1 MRKSVSLILVVTLFL
16 MAFAGVA
23 VAEAKTTISIAV
35 SGSASEI
42 ALRMETG
49 DLFCEM
55 NPQYEVE
62 WIDLGDDRVTK
73 TMTLISSGAAPDIL
87 YINENIVTYAS
98 RGVLEPLTEYVARE
112 GEGYLDYFY
121 PSLLA
126 LDTWQDTLYGLP
138 QEVSP
143 YCIYYNKD
151 LFEKYG
157 VELPTDDWTFDQ
169 WYDAAKSIAAAG
181 AADGVYGQNVM
192 GWGDQAMQ
200 ILSRLGVEI
209 YNEDATQIWTAQPEN
224 YDKALE
230 AFTFFANAY
239 LVDKICPTPSEITAM
254 GKAFDQA
261 FRNQL
266 LGMEAAGLWN
276 LPTYLDEPLPFNWDV
291 VMSPLSQDGTRT
303 NRAGILNWGIYSGS
317 KNKDAAW
324 ELLKFL
330 VGHEGQKIVAKYN
343 MALPSAYDEEANQ
356 MILDSHFPENV
367 EAFIKANE
375 FIEQGDS
382 FSVCEEEV
390 NNALMSELNSL
401 VLGLETPQEALDNFN
416 AFAVDTLEEA
426 LESINENY

>member
-1 MRKSVSLILVVTLFL
+1 MRKNLSLILVVLL
-16 MAFAGVA
+16 LLAAFPGVA
-23 VAEAKTTISIAV
+23 MAEEKTTITIAV

-42 ALRMETG
+42 ALRTETG
-49 DLFCEM
+49 DLFCQL
-55 NPQYEVE
+55 NPQYDIE

-98 RGVLEPLTEYVARE
+98 RGALAPLDEFIARE
-112 GEGYLDYFY
+112 GDGYLDYFY

-126 LDTWQDTLYGLP
+126 LDTWQGSVYALP

-143 YCIYYNKD
+143 YVIYYNKD
-151 LFEKYG
+151 LFNKYG
-157 VELPTDDWTFDQ
+157 VDLPNDDWTFEE
-169 WYDAAKSIAAAG
+169 WYDACKKLAAGG
-181 AADGVYGQNVM
+181 AADGVYAQNLLA
-192 GWGDQAMQ
+192 WADHPLQ
-200 ILSRLGVEI
+200 IFSRMGVEI

-230 AFTFFANAY
+230 AFTFLADAY
-239 LVDKICPTPSEITAM
+239 LTDKVCPTPSEITAM

-266 LGMEAAGLWN
+266 VAMEACGLWT
-276 LPTYLDEPLPFNWDV
+276 LPTYLDEPLTFDWDV
-291 VMSPLSQDGTRT
+291 VMSPKSLDGSRT

-317 KNKDAAW
+317 NNKDAAW

-330 VGHEGQKIVAKYN
+330 VGHEGQMIVAKYN
-343 MALPSAYDEEANQ
+343 MALPSAYDDEANQ
-356 MILDSHFPENV
+356 LIIDSHFPENV

-382 FSVCEEEV
+382 FSVAEDEI
-390 NNALMSELNSL
+390 NNALMSELNSM
-401 VLGLETPQEALDNFN
+401 VLGLESPQEALDNFN
-416 AFAVDTLEEA
+416 AFAVETLDEA
-426 LESINENY
+426 LESVYGD

>member
-1 MRKSVSLILVVTLFL
+1 MRKFLSLVLVATLLMSVF
-16 MAFAGVA
+16 AFTASADG
-23 VAEAKTTISIAV
+23 ETTITIAV

-42 ALRMETG
+42 ALRKETG
-49 DLFCEM
+49 DLFCEL
-55 NPQYEVE
+55 NPQYSVE

-98 RGVLEPLTEYVARE
+98 RGVLEPLGEYVARE

-126 LDTWQDTLYGLP
+126 LDTWQDELYALP

-143 YCIYYNKD
+143 YLIYYNKD

-157 VELPTDDWTFDQ
+157 VELPTDDWTFEQ
-169 WYDAAKSIAAAG
+169 WYEACKSISSAG

-192 GWGDQAMQ
+192 GWADQALMV
-200 ILSRLGVEI
+200 LSRMGVEV

-239 LVDKICPTPSEITAM
+239 LEDKICPTPSEITAM

-266 LGMEAAGLWN
+266 LAMDAAGLWN
-276 LPTYLDEPLPFNWDV
+276 LPTYLDEPLNFNWDV
-291 VMSPLSQDGTRT
+291 VMSPLSTDGTRT

-317 KNKDAAW
+317 NNKDAAW

-330 VGHEGQKIVAKYN
+330 TGHEGQMIVAKYN

-356 MILDSHFPENV
+356 LIVDSHFPENV

-382 FSVCEEEV
+382 FSVAEDEI
-390 NNALMSELNSL
+390 NTALMAELNSM
-401 VLGLETPQEALDNFN
+401 VLGLESPEEALNNFN
-416 AFAVDTLEEA
+416 DFAVETLEEA
-426 LESINENY
+426 LDSIYG